1 MDLEDE
7 RGARDSLVPG
17 ARDSLAPGPR
27 DSLAPEP
34 TSPLFSWVKAELKT
48 KPDRIPRGLLLLEG
62 ARVLEQ
68 LGRVGEAAKAM
79 VAAANSDPL
88 LLPAVWGLLD
98 IFLRRNSWKNVVRL
112 RQAEQKAAQSPEEK
126 ACALVSWGELKEDRD
141 SDLQEAATAFSQ
153 ATEARPQDRVALL
166 AAQRVALQTGDLGAL
181 SAVLRAQADLTTDD
195 RRKALLLIELA
206 RLQEDAEGGAT
217 AAVEL
222 VRTAAAIEAGQWHWL
237 GVLAAVGDRAENP
250 AAVAE
255 AFEGRARIMARVA
268 SGEAAA
274 EVERFG
280 APPMANPD
288 VAAALA
294 AAYFRSAARL
304 REAALGDRAAALE
317 DVVQARKLLPEDRL
331 ALEAHLRLLERAER
345 WQDVTAVI
353 AERLAASPDCDDAA
367 LLHLRLAEVTARSG
381 ESERA
386 AEHFRQVLA
395 ATPKALVAA
404 VGLQE
409 MLAASSRWDELVK
422 LLETQAAG
430 YEADEPELCAALLVR
445 AADVCDRELK
455 DQARAI
461 SLLERAL
468 RLAPHPELIRA
479 AMISLHA
486 SAGKWSEVAGLLALT
501 AEAAGDDPRAVGYLA
516 ELAMIQQGQLGNPAG
531 AASTYGMLLA
541 RSPEALWAL
550 VLQAEI
556 FSASQ
561 RWIEA
566 ADAFRR
572 MADLDIG
579 DDQAASCAA
588 VAGWLYSCRAEKYQE
603 ARECFRFT
611 LERRPDSPLAAA
623 GLEELARHSEDTV
636 GLKRLLR
643 ERADQAATSEEIE
656 RLLLALALEHE
667 RTGELDQAI
676 SICRELIDRAEGS
689 WAGHLALM
697 RCLRRAGRWTEL
709 TAAIDA
715 AAPSLTSPTDKG
727 ALLLELAEIYL
738 DRLGDPA
745 MAEDALRRAH
755 EADAQ
760 LLPAVLLLADFARSN
775 ASWAELDELLRE
787 LLRIAPEAALLVAEE
802 RLALAAGA
810 GHDEA
815 AAQVISDVLLENIPD
830 HRPALLWKA
839 LLGAQRDDAA
849 ARTDGWRR
857 LAHIEAPGPGG
868 AALQAYART
877 IELIATGAATDVV
890 APAEQIPAPLS
901 ISAAEYGGA
910 KDGLTITVLERRC
923 ELSGEPRTREF
934 WELELADALEREA
947 QIERAR
953 DLYRHVLES
962 SPSNMGAL
970 EGLRRVSSALGRWD
984 EFATTSEQLAEQ
996 YRDPKVA
1003 AGLWAEAATAWALH
1017 CQDAERTELACRR
1030 ALALEPEQ
1038 PEAFGLLMALLRER
1052 GDKAGQIDL
1061 LERRTG
1067 VVDEPAELVAMLV
1080 AQAGLH
1086 RDLNQFGEAA
1096 SCLETAVLVD
1106 PSNRE
1111 ALRGRAILDHDAG
1124 RFVAAVSS
1132 LGEWAPTANEEVRRQ
1147 IHWRR
1152 AELLDQELDDPEFA
1166 TQPLLELVNL
1176 GDIHPDTS
1184 RRLLHVAR
1192 RAKAWDVAVL
1202 AAGRLADTTGD
1213 DEERLDALK
1222 VQGILLQSFVKDTAR
1237 ALEAWK
1243 RVIEVRP
1250 NDVRAVE
1257 ALIDLTPP
1265 EQRAEL
1271 TGSLTAFLQVR
1282 LRVNP
1287 TDTKLLRTL
1296 AKVRA
1301 LAGSRDGLFCTLQVL
1316 DALGQANDQELQE
1329 LRSLQALAPPGP
1341 QRPLTPDGFSRLR
1354 HPEQSG
1360 PLEQLHQLLAPI
1372 LSKVYA
1378 ADVLALRLGR
1388 ALRPKG
1394 ADLLVERCQSAG
1406 EVFGIQ
1412 QLVLK
1417 RSEDPATTI
1426 VAVPDTEPTIALG
1439 PQLGPDL
1446 PVDGRFLLGR
1456 AIWHLVAGTA
1466 AFAQRTETQIRAL
1479 HDAAIKEGNRDF
1491 QPSERRLGVDALQRE
1506 IHRNLPRRLRRILIE
1521 LATQLAHADEESALR
1536 WCRAVKLSAD
1546 RAGLLLAGELKAAL
1560 PVIVP
1565 GWIDTDSAQRARL
1578 APRVEE
1584 STAARDLFVFA
1595 LSDDY
1600 LSLRREVGLAIEI
1613 R

>member
-7 RGARDSLVPG
+7 KGARDSLVPG
-17 ARDSLAPGPR
+17 ARDSLVPGPR
-27 DSLAPEP
+27 EANAPEP

-48 KPDRIPRGLLLLEG
+48 KPDRAPRALLLLEG
-62 ARVLEQ
+62 AKVLEK

-98 IFLRRNSWKNVVRL
+98 IFLRRNSWKNVIRL
-112 RQAEQKAAQSPEEK
+112 RQAEQKAAQSSVEK
-126 ACALVSWGELKEDRD
+126 ACALVSWGELKEDREG
-141 SDLQEAATAFSQ
+141 DLQGAATAFSQ
-153 ATEARPQDRVALL
+153 ATEAMPQDRVALL
-166 AAQRVALQTGDLGAL
+166 SQQRVALQTGDLGAL
-181 SAVLRAQADLTTDD
+181 TAVLSAQVELTTDD
-195 RRKALLLIELA
+195 RRKALLLVELA
-206 RLQEDAEGGAT
+206 RLREEGEGGAAT
-217 AAVEL
+217 AVEL
-222 VRTAAAIEAGQWHWL
+222 LRTAATIDAGQWHWL
-237 GVLAAVGDRAENP
+237 GALATLGERSEIP
-250 AAVAE
+250 TAVAE
-255 AFEGRARIMARVA
+255 AFEGRARIMARLA
-268 SGEAAA
+268 SGATAAD
-274 EVERFG
+274 VEHLG
-280 APPMANPD
+280 APPVASAED
-288 VAAALA
+288 AAAIA
-294 AAYFRSAARL
+294 AAYYRSAARV
-304 REAALGDRAAALE
+304 RETLGDRAAALE
-317 DVVQARKLLPEDRL
+317 DIVHARALLPEDRL

-345 WQDVTAVI
+345 WQDVSTVI
-353 AERLAASPDCDDAA
+353 SERLAVSPECDDAA
-367 LLHLRLAEVTARSG
+367 LLHLRLAEVAARSG

-455 DQARAI
+455 DQAHAL

-468 RLAPHPELIRA
+468 RLAPHPELVRS
-479 AMISLHA
+479 AMISHY
-486 SAGKWSEVAGLLALT
+486 SALGKWSEVAGLLALT
-501 AEAAGDDPRAVGYLA
+501 ADAAGDDPRAVGYLA

-579 DDQAASCAA
+579 DDQAAACAA

-643 ERADQAATSEEIE
+643 ERADQATTSREIE
-656 RLLLALALEHE
+656 RVLLGLALEHE
-667 RTGELDQAI
+667 RVGELDAAI
-676 SICRELIDRAEGS
+676 TICRELIDRADGS

-697 RCLRRAGRWTEL
+697 RSLRRAGRWEEL

-715 AAPSLTSPTDKG
+715 ALPSLTSSTDKG
-727 ALLLELAEIYL
+727 ALLLELAELHL
-738 DRLGDPA
+738 DRLGDPT
-745 MAEDALRRAH
+745 MAEDALRRAR

-760 LLPAVLLLADFARSN
+760 LLPAVLLLADCARAN
-775 ASWAELDELLRE
+775 TSWAELDELLRE
-787 LLRIAPEAALLVAEE
+787 LLRLAPEAALLVAEE

-849 ARTDGWRR
+849 ARIDGWRR
-857 LAHIEAPGPGG
+857 LAQIEAAGPGG
-868 AALQAYART
+868 VQLKAYART
-877 IELIATGAATDVV
+877 VELIATGATTDVV
-890 APAEQIPAPLS
+890 APAEQLPAPLA
-901 ISAAEYGGA
+901 ISAAEYSG
-910 KDGLTITVLERRC
+910 DGIAAAMLERRC
-923 ELSGEPRTREF
+923 ELSGEPRTRAF
-934 WELELADALEREA
+934 WELELADALEREG
-947 QIERAR
+947 QVERAR
-953 DLYRHVLES
+953 DLYGRVLEA

-970 EGLRRVSSALGRWD
+970 EGLRRVSSSLGRWD
-984 EFATTSEQLAEQ
+984 EFAATSEQLAEQ
-996 YRDPKVA
+996 YRDAKVA
-1003 AGLWAEAATAWALH
+1003 AGLWAEAATSWALH
-1017 CQDAERTELACRR
+1017 SQDAERTELACRR
-1030 ALALEPEQ
+1030 ALALEPAQ

-1052 GDKAGQIDL
+1052 GDKAAQIEL

-1067 VVDEPAELVAMLV
+1067 VVDEPTELVAMLV

-1096 SCLETAVLVD
+1096 GCLETAVLVD

-1111 ALRGRAILDHDAG
+1111 ALRGRGIMDHDAG
-1124 RFVAAVSS
+1124 RYVAAVSS

-1152 AELLDQELDDPEFA
+1152 AELLDQKLDDPEFA

-1176 GDIHPDTS
+1176 GDIHPDTY
-1184 RRLLHVAR
+1184 RRLIHVAR
-1192 RAKAWDVAVL
+1192 RAKAWDVAAL
-1202 AAGRLADTTGD
+1202 AAGRLADSTGD
-1213 DEERLDALK
+1213 DEERLDALRA
-1222 VQGILLQSFVKDTAR
+1222 QGILLQSFVKDGPR

-1250 NDVRAVE
+1250 NDVRAIE
-1257 ALIDLTPP
+1257 ALMDLTPP

-1271 TGSLTAFLQVR
+1271 TNSLTAFLQVR

-1287 TDTKLLRTL
+1287 TEAKLLRTL

-1301 LAGSRDGLFCTLQVL
+1301 LGGSRDGLFCTLQVL
-1316 DALGQANDQELQE
+1316 DALGQATDQEVQE
-1329 LRSLQALAPPGP
+1329 LRNLQALAPPGP
-1341 QRPLTPDGFSRLR
+1341 QRPLTPDGIARIR

-1360 PLEQLHQLLAPI
+1360 LAEQLHQLIAPL

-1378 ADVLALRLGR
+1378 ADAQALRLGK
-1388 ALRPKG
+1388 AQRPRG
-1394 ADLLVERCQSAG
+1394 ADLLVERCQNAG

-1417 RSEDPATTI
+1417 RSEDPAITI
-1426 VAVPDTEPTIALG
+1426 VAVPESEPTIAMG

-1446 PVDGRFLLGR
+1446 PAEGRFLLGR
-1456 AIWHLVAGTA
+1456 AVWHLLAGTS

-1491 QPSERRLGVDALQRE
+1491 QPTERRLGVDALQRE
-1506 IHRNLPRRLRRILIE
+1506 IHRNLPRRLRRPLSE
-1521 LATQLAHADEESALR
+1521 LAAQLAHADEESMLR
-1536 WCRAVKLSAD
+1536 WCRAVKLSSD
-1546 RAGLLLAGELKAAL
+1546 RAGLLLAGDLRAAL

-1565 GWIDTDSAQRARL
+1565 GWTDTDSAQRARL
-1578 APRVEE
+1578 VPRVEE
-1584 STAARDLFVFA
+1584 STTARDLFVFA

-1600 LSLRREVGLAIEI
+1600 LNLRREVGLAIEI